1 MHVPALPDNES
12 HAGSAPRHMQ
22 GWALAIIALA
32 TLGRLA
38 IAAVLP
44 VGVDEAYSIGI
55 ARQFS
60 LSYFDHPPLHLWLVG
75 LWAKLWGSE
84 DLLLLRL
91 PFVALGALSSWLIY
105 ALGTRLFGAV
115 AGLWST
121 VIFNLAPVFGLAHG
135 ALIFP
140 DGPLIAAALATAL
153 VVARITLAPG
163 EGQRLGLW
171 ALAGLLAGLA
181 LLSKYHGVLLIA
193 GILLFLL
200 TSREGRRWL
209 LTPGPWLAAAIA
221 AACFVPVL
229 VWNAQHDWAS
239 FAFQV
244 GRGRIGGG
252 GGLRPFGPIESLL
265 SQAVYLLP
273 WIAVPL
279 GTFLVRAA
287 LGGPANAR
295 RWLLVCLALGPIL
308 IFTALTL
315 AGRGLPHWQMPGW
328 LFTIPLLGEALANAG
343 RMTRRIAIAV
353 AVVTALALGA
363 LATVVTMQARW
374 GSFDQQ
380 TLELFDGSDPTDA
393 LLSWEAVGPELAKR
407 GWPADDRT
415 FMGTFNWVRAG
426 ELNALFGKEIPVLCL
441 CSDARHFDYL
451 NPPDAYAGWSAILI
465 GMPGHVDNDA
475 ALNEEF
481 ASLGPLEDISL
492 SKAGR
497 IAVPLQMRL
506 AKGFK
511 P

>member
-1 MHVPALPDNES
+1 MQSPALPPGYPGADLKARS
-12 HAGSAPRHMQ
+12 AGR
-22 GWALAIIALA
+22 WALAIIAIA
-32 TLGRLA
+32 TLARLGL
-38 IAAVLP
+38 AAVLP

-60 LSYFDHPPLHLWLVG
+60 PSYFDHPPLHLWLVG

-105 ALGTRLFGAV
+105 ALGARLFGAA

-140 DGPLIAAALATAL
+140 DGPLLAAALATAL
-153 VVARITLAPG
+153 VVARLVLVPG
-163 EGQRLGLW
+163 TGWRLGWW
-171 ALAGLLAGLA
+171 ALAGLMSGLA
-181 LLSKYHGVLLIA
+181 LLSKYHGVLLVL
-193 GILLFLL
+193 GMLLFLL
-200 TSREGRRWL
+200 TTREGRRWL

-221 AACFVPVL
+221 VACFVPVL

-239 FAFQV
+239 FAFQI
-244 GRGRIGGG
+244 GRGRVGGG
-252 GGLRPFGPIESLL
+252 GGVRPLGPIESLL

-279 GTFLVRAA
+279 GTFLVRGM
-287 LGGPANAR
+287 LSGPANAR
-295 RWLLVCLALGPIL
+295 RWLLVCLALLPIL
-308 IFTALTL
+308 IFTGLTL

-328 LFTIPLLGEALANAG
+328 LFAVPLLGEALANAG
-343 RMTRRIAIAV
+343 RITRRIAAWV
-353 AVVTALALGA
+353 AVLTALALGA

-380 TLELFDGSDPTDA
+380 TLQLFGGSDPTDA
-393 LLSWEAVGPELAKR
+393 LLSWEAVRPELARR
-407 GWPADDRT
+407 GLPADDRT
-415 FMGTFNWVRAG
+415 FIGTFNWVRAG
-426 ELNALFGKEIPVLCL
+426 ELNALFGTEIPVLCL

-451 NPPDAYAGWSAILI
+451 NPPEAYAGWTAILI
-465 GMPGHVDNDA
+465 GMPGHIDDDA
-475 ALNEEF
+475 ALGEEF

-497 IAVPLQMRL
+497 VAVPLRMRL
-506 AKGFK
+506 GSGFK

>member
-1 MHVPALPDNES
+1 MHTPAFPHS
-12 HAGSAPRHMQ
+12 GPHAGSAPRHMH
-22 GWALAIIALA
+22 GCALAIITLA

-91 PFVALGALSSWLIY
+91 PFVALGAISSWLIY
-105 ALGTRLFGAV
+105 ALGTRLFGAA

-135 ALIFP
+135 AMIFP
-140 DGPLIAAALATAL
+140 DGPLLAAALATAL
-153 VVARITLAPG
+153 VVARIVLEPG
-163 EGQRLGLW
+163 KGQQSGLW

-181 LLSKYHGVLLIA
+181 LLSKYHGALLVL
-193 GILLFLL
+193 GILLFLI
-200 TSREGRRWL
+200 TTREARRWL

-229 VWNAQHDWAS
+229 VWNAEHDWAS
-239 FAFQV
+239 FAFQA
-244 GRGRIGGG
+244 GRGRVGGG
-252 GGLRPFGPIESLL
+252 GELRPFGPVESLL

-279 GTFLVRAA
+279 GTFLVR
-287 LGGPANAR
+287 GVVSGPSNVR
-295 RWLLVCLALGPIL
+295 RWLLVCLALLPIL
-308 IFTALTL
+308 IFTGLTL
-315 AGRGLPHWQMPGW
+315 TGRGLPHWQMPGW

-343 RMTRRIAIAV
+343 RVTRRIAVGV

-374 GSFDQQ
+374 GSFDAQ
-380 TLELFDGSDPTDA
+380 TLQLFGGSDPTDA
-393 LLSWEAVGPELAKR
+393 LLSWEAVRPELSKR
-407 GWPADDRT
+407 GLPADDRT
-415 FMGTFNWVRAG
+415 FIGTFNWVRAG
-426 ELNALFGKEIPVLCL
+426 ELNALFGKQVPVLCL

-451 NPPDAYAGWSAILI
+451 NPPEAYAGWNAILI
-465 GMPGHVDNDA
+465 GMPGHIDDDA
-475 ALNEEF
+475 ALAEQF
-481 ASLGPLEDISL
+481 VSLGALEDISL

-497 IAVPLQMRL
+497 LALPLRMRL
-506 AKGFK
+506 ASGFK

>member
-1 MHVPALPDNES
+1 
-12 HAGSAPRHMQ
+12 MQ
-22 GWALAIIALA
+22 GWALAIITLA
-32 TLGRLA
+32 TLARLA

-75 LWAKLWGSE
+75 FWAKLWGSE

-91 PFVALGALSSWLIY
+91 PFVALGAVSSWLIY
-105 ALGTRLFGAV
+105 ALGARLFGAT

-140 DGPLIAAALATAL
+140 DGPLLATALATAL
-153 VVARITLAPG
+153 VVARIVLAPG
-163 EGQRLGLW
+163 KGQQLGLW

-181 LLSKYHGVLLIA
+181 LLSKYHGVLLVL
-193 GILLFLL
+193 GILLFLV
-200 TSREGRRWL
+200 TTPEARRWL

-229 VWNAQHDWAS
+229 VWNAEHDWAS
-239 FAFQV
+239 FAFQA
-244 GRGRIGGG
+244 GRGRVGGG
-252 GGLRPFGPIESLL
+252 GELRPFGPIESLL

-279 GTFLVRAA
+279 GTFLVRGVV
-287 LGGPANAR
+287 GGPGNAR
-295 RWLLVCLALGPIL
+295 RWLMVCLALLPIL
-308 IFTALTL
+308 IFTGLTL
-315 AGRGLPHWQMPGW
+315 TGRGLPHWQMPGW

-343 RMTRRIAIAV
+343 RITRRIAVGV

-363 LATVVTMQARW
+363 LTTVVTMQARW
-374 GSFDQQ
+374 GSFDAQ
-380 TLELFDGSDPTDA
+380 TLQLFGGSDPTDA
-393 LLSWEAVGPELAKR
+393 LLSWEAVRPELSTR
-407 GWPADDRT
+407 GLPADDRT
-415 FMGTFNWVRAG
+415 FIGTFNWVRAG
-426 ELNALFGKEIPVLCL
+426 ELNALFGKQVPVLCL

-451 NPPDAYAGWSAILI
+451 NPPEAYAGWNAILI
-465 GMPGHVDNDA
+465 GMPGHIDDDA
-475 ALNEEF
+475 ALAEQF
-481 ASLGPLEDISL
+481 ASLGAPEDISL

-497 IAVPLQMRL
+497 LAVPLRMRL
-506 AKGFK
+506 ASGFK

>member
-1 MHVPALPDNES
+1 MQSPALPHSDS
-12 HAGSAPRHMQ
+12 GADFKVRR
-22 GWALAIIALA
+22 WALAVVALA
-32 TLGRLA
+32 TFARLGLA
-38 IAAVLP
+38 ALLP

-75 LWAKLWGSE
+75 GWAKLWGSE

-91 PFVALGALSSWLIY
+91 PFIALGALSSWLIY
-105 ALGTRLFGAV
+105 ALGARLFGPV

-153 VVARITLAPG
+153 VVARIVLAPG
-163 EGQRLGLW
+163 EGRQLGWW

-181 LLSKYHGVLLIA
+181 LLSKYHGALLIL
-193 GILLFLL
+193 GLLLFLA
-200 TSREGRRWL
+200 TTREGRRWL

-229 VWNAQHDWAS
+229 LWNTQHDWAS
-239 FAFQV
+239 FAFQA
-244 GRGRIGGG
+244 GRGRVGGG
-252 GGLRPFGPIESLL
+252 GGLRPFGPLESLL

-273 WIAVPL
+273 WIALPL
-279 GTFLVRAA
+279 GGFLVRATI
-287 LGGPANAR
+287 GGPANPR
-295 RWLLVCLALGPIL
+295 RWLLVCLALLPIL

-315 AGRGLPHWQMPGW
+315 TSRGLPHWQMPGW
-328 LFTIPLLGEALANAG
+328 LFAIPLLGEALANAG
-343 RMTRRIAIAV
+343 RITRRIATVV
-353 AVVTALALGA
+353 AVITALGLAA

-380 TLELFDGSDPTDA
+380 TLDLFGGSDPTDA
-393 LLSWEAVGPELAKR
+393 LLSWEAVRPELLRR
-407 GWPADDRT
+407 GLPADERT
-415 FMGTFNWVRAG
+415 FIGTFNWVRAG
-426 ELNALFGKEIPVLCL
+426 ELNALFGKQIPVLCL

-451 NPPDAYAGWSAILI
+451 NPLEAYAGWNAILI
-465 GMPGHVDNDA
+465 GMPGHIDDDATLAEQFA
-475 ALNEEF
+475 ALG
-481 ASLGPLEDISL
+481 APEDISL

-497 IAVPLQMRL
+497 VAVPLRLRL
-506 AKGFK
+506 ASGFK